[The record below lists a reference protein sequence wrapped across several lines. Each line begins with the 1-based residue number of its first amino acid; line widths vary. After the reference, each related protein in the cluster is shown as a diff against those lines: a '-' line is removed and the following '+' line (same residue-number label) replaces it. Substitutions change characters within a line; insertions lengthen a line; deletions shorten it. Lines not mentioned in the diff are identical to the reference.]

1 MKQMNWTFCRKNATL
16 EAETSLEGSV
26 GMDTETIFAAGA
38 SDLRLRDIDIRRAQA
53 VDGGTSLRRAWMTM
67 RDDNITTLCVTD
79 GDGRLE
85 GLITL
90 KDISTANLD
99 GLDNY
104 VLSES
109 GTSYR
114 NVVDTL
120 DGAVLAGD
128 PEGRSVEGRIV
139 IGAGSAEQMERAIH
153 RGDIVVVSNRS
164 EGQLTA
170 VEMEAGCLVVC
181 TGVQVSRII
190 LRVAREK
197 GCLVVSTPH
206 NVYATGQI
214 ISQAA
219 PVRYYMLREGLTV
232 FRLDTPVAEAV
243 ATVRDMRHRYFP
255 VLDED
260 GRYFGVVSHRNLL
273 NSRKP

>member
-1 MKQMNWTFCRKNATL
+1 MT
-16 EAETSLEGSV
+16 
-26 GMDTETIFAAGA
+26 
-38 SDLRLRDIDIRRAQA
+38 LRDIAIRRTPAL
-53 VDGGTSLRRAWMTM
+53 GGGESLRRAWKTM
-67 RDDNITTLCVTD
+67 LAENVTTLCVTD
-79 GDGRLE
+79 AEGALQ

-90 KDISTANLD
+90 REVSTANLD

-104 VLSES
+104 VLAKA
-109 GTSYR
+109 GTSYE

-128 PEGRSVEGRIV
+128 IAGRTVEGRIV
-139 IGAGSAEQMERAIH
+139 IGAGSAEQMEHAIH
-153 RGDIVVVSNRS
+153 RGDVVIVSNRS

-170 VEMEAGCLVVC
+170 IEAEAGCLVVC
-181 TGVQVSRII
+181 TGVEVSRNI
-190 LRVAREK
+190 LRVAQER

-219 PVRYYMLREGLTV
+219 PVRHYMYAGDVLS
-232 FRLDTPVAEAV
+232 FRLDTPVEEA
-243 ATVRDMRHRYFP
+243 ARIASDIRHRYFP

-260 GRYFGVVSHRNLL
+260 GRCVGMVSHRNLMQ
-273 NSRKP
+273 R